1 MEVENGKCLVLTRLP
16 GERIVVG
23 DPMKPIGI
31 IQVVG
36 MSGKGRA
43 RLACT
48 FTEDIPVNREEV
60 VRSII
65 KYADVISEK
74 SSSNPSSGTDQP

>member
-1 MEVENGKCLVLTRLP
+1 MEVENGKCLVLTRMP
-16 GERIVVG
+16 GERIIIG

-31 IQVVG
+31 IQIVG
-36 MSGKGRA
+36 LSGKGRA

-48 FTEDIPVNREEV
+48 FVENIAVNREEV
-60 VRSII
+60 VSNIV

-74 SSSNPSSGTDQP
+74 SSSSTLGVTDRP